1 MLTSTVMI
9 RRQKKDV
16 LSQLPPKRR
25 QHVRPCMNCNC
36 CWRRA
41 ETAAAQAQAA
51 RKVLRVLL
59 LHHPEGELAA
69 APPC

>member
-25 QHVRPCMNCNC
+25 QHVRSCMTCNSLK
-36 CWRRA
+36 RKADRA
-41 ETAAAQAQAA
+41 DA
-51 RKVLRVLL
+51 
-59 LHHPEGELAA
+59 
-69 APPC
+69 